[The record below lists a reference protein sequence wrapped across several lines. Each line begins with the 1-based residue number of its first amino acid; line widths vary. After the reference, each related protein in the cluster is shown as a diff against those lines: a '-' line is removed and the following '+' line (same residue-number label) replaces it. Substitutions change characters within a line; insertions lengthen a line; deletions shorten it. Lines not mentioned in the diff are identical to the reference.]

1 VHAAVTARSLIE
13 AVLVPDHSAGAA
25 TVDASK
31 GRANAVQTKVEQ
43 VALAHFIGILPIQV
57 AGEAAATEEDH
68 AVVEAGEQAGTPL
81 QERVTGKWVCEH
93 ISACADQTGYL
104 CQLGPRAFPSPQA
117 RCLR

>member
-81 QERVTGKWVCEH
+81 LGHVYL
-93 ISACADQTGYL
+93 ACVEEEGGGVVFG
-104 CQLGPRAFPSPQA
+104 LGA
-117 RCLR
+117 